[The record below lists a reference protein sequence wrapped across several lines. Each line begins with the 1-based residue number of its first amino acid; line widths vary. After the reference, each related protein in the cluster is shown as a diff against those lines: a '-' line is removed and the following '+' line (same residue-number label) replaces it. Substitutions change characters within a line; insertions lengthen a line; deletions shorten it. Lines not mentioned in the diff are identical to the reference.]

1 MISINISELFWT
13 VINFFLLLFLLRHF
27 LFNPVIHMMEGRQA
41 HIDEKLAEEQ
51 NARTQAEENE
61 RRLTEE
67 KAVSRAEAKQL
78 LEQTKEEQ
86 EQLHNTALHDARA
99 ESVLLRKEGEAALQQ
114 KKEDASKELHEAAP
128 ELAELLAKHL
138 LGDE

>member
-51 NARTQAEENE
+51 NARAQAEENE

-67 KAVSRAEAKQL
+67 KTASRAEAKQL

-99 ESVLLRKEGEAALQQ
+99 ESVLLRKEGEAALQR

>member
-67 KAVSRAEAKQL
+67 KTASRAEAKQL

>member
-1 MISINISELFWT
+1 MISINISELIWT

-27 LFNPVIHMMEGRQA
+27 LFNPVIRMMENRQA

-51 NARTQAEENE
+51 NARAQAEEND

-67 KAVSRAEAKQL
+67 KAASRAEAKQL

-99 ESVLLRKEGEAALQQ
+99 ESVLFRKEGEAALQR

>member
-61 RRLTEE
+61 RHLTEE
-67 KAVSRAEAKQL
+67 KTASRAEAKQL

-99 ESVLLRKEGEAALQQ
+99 ESVLLRKEGEAALQR